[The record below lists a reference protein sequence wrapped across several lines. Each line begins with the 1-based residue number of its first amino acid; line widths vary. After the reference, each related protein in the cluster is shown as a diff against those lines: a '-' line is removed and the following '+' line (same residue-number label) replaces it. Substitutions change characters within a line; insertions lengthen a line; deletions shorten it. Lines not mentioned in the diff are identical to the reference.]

1 MDGFLHPAL
10 VPLFAAGREETLR
23 PLLVQLVVI
32 MLAARAGA
40 VVARWLRQ
48 PSVVGEISAGLL
60 LGPSAFGAVAPE
72 LSALVFPRGAAA
84 VGGLEASLTAFSQVG
99 LILLLFL
106 IGIEFDFSHIRRQG
120 RLAATVSVAGIVAP
134 FCLGIG
140 LAWLMVP
147 RLGALGATTAI
158 DSRSFALFM
167 GTAMSITAIPI
178 LGRILIEMGLQHS
191 PLGAL
196 VIAAAACDDAVGW
209 TLLAAVSAIA
219 TGNFDPLT
227 ILGMAAATLALAA
240 FMTLVLRPLLLPWL
254 ERCVGGA
261 EGAQQHSAEGAQQ
274 HSAEGAQQHSANG
287 AQQHS
292 ANGAQQH
299 SANGAQ
305 QHSAE
310 GTQQHSAEG
319 MQEHGP
325 GLPLGVLSVLLALL
339 LVAALIT
346 SRIGIFA
353 IFGAFLLGA
362 SLSGSPRVREA
373 VAAQFSDFVTVFF
386 LPIFFTF
393 TGLRTNVG
401 SLATPE
407 AWGWAAAVFA
417 VAVLGKWGGCGL
429 AARLG
434 GLPAG
439 EASCVG
445 VLMNTRA
452 LMELIVVN
460 VGMDLGVI
468 PPAVYCMLVFMAIG
482 TTLMA
487 TPLAVRFL
495 ARSQYAGRLAERGFL
510 RG

>member
-1 MDGFLHPAL
+1 MTGFPHPAL
-10 VPLFAAGREETLR
+10 VPLLAAGREDALR

-32 MLAARAGA
+32 MLAARVGA
-40 VVARWLRQ
+40 VIARWLRQ

-84 VGGLEASLTAFSQVG
+84 VGGLEAALTAFSQVG

-120 RLAATVSVAGIVAP
+120 RLAAVVSVAGIVAP
-134 FCLGIG
+134 FSLGIG
-140 LAWLMVP
+140 LAWLMAP
-147 RLGALGATTAI
+147 RLGALGAATAI
-158 DSRSFALFM
+158 DVRSFALFM

-219 TGNFDPLT
+219 AGNFDPWT
-227 ILGMAAATLALAA
+227 ILGMALATLSLAA
-240 FMTLVLRPLLLPWL
+240 VMILVLRPLLLPWL
-254 ERCVGGA
+254 ERCIGA
-261 EGAQQHSAEGAQQ
+261 AAGEHDRGA
-274 HSAEGAQQHSANG
+274 
-287 AQQHS
+287 
-292 ANGAQQH
+292 
-299 SANGAQ
+299 
-305 QHSAE
+305 
-310 GTQQHSAEG
+310 
-319 MQEHGP
+319 
-325 GLPLGVLSVLLALL
+325 GLPLGVLSVVLALL
-339 LVAALIT
+339 LLAALIT

-393 TGLRTNVG
+393 TGLRTNIG
-401 SLATPE
+401 SLASAE
-407 AWGWAAAVFA
+407 AVGWAVAVFA
-417 VAVLGKWGGCGL
+417 VAVIGKWGGCGL

-434 GLPAG
+434 GLPPG
-439 EASCVG
+439 EAACVG

-468 PPAVYCMLVFMAIG
+468 PPAVYCMLVLMAIG

-487 TPLAVRFL
+487 TPAAVRLL
-495 ARSQYAGRLAERGFL
+495 AGTQYAGRLSERGFL
-510 RG
+510 RP

>member
-261 EGAQQHSAEGAQQ
+261 EGAQQHSANGAQQHSAEGAQQ
-274 HSAEGAQQHSANG
+274 HSAEGAQQHSAE
-287 AQQHS
+287 
-292 ANGAQQH
+292 
-299 SANGAQ
+299 GAQ

-310 GTQQHSAEG
+310 GAQQ
-319 MQEHGP
+319 HGP

>member
-1 MDGFLHPAL
+1 MTGFPHPAL
-10 VPLFAAGREETLR
+10 VPLLAAGREDALR

-32 MLAARAGA
+32 MLAARVGA
-40 VVARWLRQ
+40 VIARWLRQ

-84 VGGLEASLTAFSQVG
+84 VGGLEAALTAFSQVG

-120 RLAATVSVAGIVAP
+120 RLAAVVSVAGIVAP
-134 FCLGIG
+134 FSLGIG
-140 LAWLMVP
+140 LAWLMAP
-147 RLGALGATTAI
+147 RLGALGAATAI
-158 DSRSFALFM
+158 DIRSFALFM

-219 TGNFDPLT
+219 TGNFDPWT
-227 ILGMAAATLALAA
+227 ILGMALAAAALAA
-240 FMTLVLRPLLLPWL
+240 VLVLVLRPLLLPWL
-254 ERCVGGA
+254 ERCLGDA
-261 EGAQQHSAEGAQQ
+261 
-274 HSAEGAQQHSANG
+274 
-287 AQQHS
+287 
-292 ANGAQQH
+292 
-299 SANGAQ
+299 
-305 QHSAE
+305 
-310 GTQQHSAEG
+310 GTEDHDRAT
-319 MQEHGP
+319 
-325 GLPLGVLSVLLALL
+325 GLPLGVLSVLLSLL
-339 LVAALIT
+339 LLSALIT

-362 SLSGSPRVREA
+362 SLSGSPRVRTA

-401 SLATPE
+401 SLASVE
-407 AWGWAAAVFA
+407 AVAWAVAVFA
-417 VAVLGKWGGCGL
+417 VAVIGKWGGCGL

-434 GLPAG
+434 GLPPG
-439 EASCVG
+439 EAACVG

-468 PPAVYCMLVFMAIG
+468 PPAVYCMLVLMAIG

-487 TPLAVRFL
+487 TPAAVRFL
-495 ARSQYAGRLAERGFL
+495 AGTQYAGRLSERGFL
-510 RG
+510 RS

>member
-1 MDGFLHPAL
+1 
-10 VPLFAAGREETLR
+10 
-23 PLLVQLVVI
+23 
-32 MLAARAGA
+32 
-40 VVARWLRQ
+40 
-48 PSVVGEISAGLL
+48 
-60 LGPSAFGAVAPE
+60 
-72 LSALVFPRGAAA
+72 
-84 VGGLEASLTAFSQVG
+84 
-99 LILLLFL
+99 LFL

-274 HSAEGAQQHSANG
+274 HSAEG

>member
-261 EGAQQHSAEGAQQ
+261 EGAQQHSANGAQQ
-274 HSAEGAQQHSANG
+274 HSAEGAQQHSAEG
-287 AQQHS
+287 AQQ
-292 ANGAQQH
+292 
-299 SANGAQ
+299 
-305 QHSAE
+305 
-310 GTQQHSAEG
+310 
-319 MQEHGP
+319 HGP

>member
-1 MDGFLHPAL
+1 MVGSLHPVF
-10 VPLFAAGREETLR
+10 VPLLAAGREEALR

-40 VVARWLRQ
+40 LVARWARQ
-48 PSVVGEISAGLL
+48 PSVVGEICAGLL
-60 LGPSAFGAVAPE
+60 LGPSAFGALAPE
-72 LSALVFPRGAAA
+72 LSAFVFPRGAAA

-99 LILLLFL
+99 LVLLLFL

-120 RLAATVSVAGIVAP
+120 RLAALVSMAGIVAP
-134 FCLGIG
+134 FSLGIG

-147 RLGALGATTAI
+147 RLEALGADAAI
-158 DSRSFALFM
+158 DVRSFALFM

-219 TGNFDPLT
+219 TGNFDPRA
-227 ILGMAAATLALAA
+227 ILAMAAATLAFAA
-240 FMTLVLRPLLLPWL
+240 LLVLVLRPLLLPWL
-254 ERCVGGA
+254 ERCLGAGGDSHDRPA
-261 EGAQQHSAEGAQQ
+261 
-274 HSAEGAQQHSANG
+274 
-287 AQQHS
+287 
-292 ANGAQQH
+292 
-299 SANGAQ
+299 
-305 QHSAE
+305 
-310 GTQQHSAEG
+310 
-319 MQEHGP
+319 

-339 LVAALIT
+339 FVAALIT
-346 SRIGIFA
+346 SWIGIFA

-362 SLSGSPRVREA
+362 SLSGSARLRETI
-373 VAAQFSDFVTVFF
+373 AAQFADFVTVFF

-417 VAVLGKWGGCGL
+417 VAVIGKWGGCGL

-439 EASCVG
+439 EAACVG
-445 VLMNTRA
+445 VMMNTRA

-468 PPAVYCMLVFMAIG
+468 PPAVYCMLVMMAIG

-487 TPLAVRFL
+487 TPLATRLL
-495 ARSQYAGRLAERGFL
+495 ARSPYGGRLVERGFL
-510 RG
+510 HHGTVASPAGVRSP

>member
-254 ERCVGGA
+254 ERCIGG
-261 EGAQQHSAEGAQQ
+261 AEGAQQ

-305 QHSAE
+305 QHS
-310 GTQQHSAEG
+310 
-319 MQEHGP
+319 P

-495 ARSQYAGRLAERGFL
+495 ARTQYAGQLVERGFL

>member
-1 MDGFLHPAL
+1 MDGLLHPAL
-10 VPLFAAGREETLR
+10 APLIAAGREETLR

-72 LSALVFPRGAAA
+72 WSALVFPRGAAA

-140 LAWLMVP
+140 LAWLMAP
-147 RLGALGATTAI
+147 RLAALGATTAI

-219 TGNFDPLT
+219 TGNFDPRT
-227 ILGMAAATLALAA
+227 ILGMAAATIALAA
-240 FMTLVLRPLLLPWL
+240 FMILVLRPLLLPWL
-254 ERCVGGA
+254 ERCLGAA
-261 EGAQQHSAEGAQQ
+261 EGADGGGA
-274 HSAEGAQQHSANG
+274 GAA
-287 AQQHS
+287 
-292 ANGAQQH
+292 
-299 SANGAQ
+299 
-305 QHSAE
+305 
-310 GTQQHSAEG
+310 
-319 MQEHGP
+319 HGRGE

-434 GLPAG
+434 GLPPG

-495 ARSQYAGRLAERGFL
+495 ARTQYAGQLVERGFL

>member
-1 MDGFLHPAL
+1 M
-10 VPLFAAGREETLR
+10 
-23 PLLVQLVVI
+23 
-32 MLAARAGA
+32 
-40 VVARWLRQ
+40 
-48 PSVVGEISAGLL
+48 
-60 LGPSAFGAVAPE
+60 
-72 LSALVFPRGAAA
+72 
-84 VGGLEASLTAFSQVG
+84 
-99 LILLLFL
+99 
-106 IGIEFDFSHIRRQG
+106 
-120 RLAATVSVAGIVAP
+120 
-134 FCLGIG
+134 
-140 LAWLMVP
+140 
-147 RLGALGATTAI
+147 
-158 DSRSFALFM
+158 
-167 GTAMSITAIPI
+167 
-178 LGRILIEMGLQHS
+178 
-191 PLGAL
+191 
-196 VIAAAACDDAVGW
+196 
-209 TLLAAVSAIA
+209 
-219 TGNFDPLT
+219 
-227 ILGMAAATLALAA
+227 
-240 FMTLVLRPLLLPWL
+240 
-254 ERCVGGA
+254 
-261 EGAQQHSAEGAQQ
+261 
-274 HSAEGAQQHSANG
+274 
-287 AQQHS
+287 
-292 ANGAQQH
+292 
-299 SANGAQ
+299 
-305 QHSAE
+305 
-310 GTQQHSAEG
+310 
-319 MQEHGP
+319 
-325 GLPLGVLSVLLALL
+325 LLALL

-407 AWGWAAAVFA
+407 TWGWAAAVFA

-434 GLPAG
+434 GLPPG

-495 ARSQYAGRLAERGFL
+495 ARSQYAGRLTERGFL

>member
-1 MDGFLHPAL
+1 MVGSLHPVL
-10 VPLFAAGREETLR
+10 VPLLAAGREEALR

-40 VVARWLRQ
+40 LVARWARQ
-48 PSVVGEISAGLL
+48 PSVVGEICAGLL
-60 LGPSAFGAVAPE
+60 LGPSAFGALAPE
-72 LSALVFPRGAAA
+72 LSALVFPRGATA
-84 VGGLEASLTAFSQVG
+84 VGGLEASLTAFSQIG
-99 LILLLFL
+99 LVLLLFL

-120 RLAATVSVAGIVAP
+120 RLAALVSVSGIVAP
-134 FCLGIG
+134 FSLGIG
-140 LAWLMVP
+140 LAWLMTP
-147 RLGALGATTAI
+147 RLEALGAGAAI
-158 DSRSFALFM
+158 DARSFALFM

-219 TGNFDPLT
+219 TGHFDPGV
-227 ILGMAAATLALAA
+227 ILAMAAATLAFAA
-240 FMTLVLRPLLLPWL
+240 LLVLVLRPLLLPWL
-254 ERCVGGA
+254 ERCLGA
-261 EGAQQHSAEGAQQ
+261 GSHSPDRPA
-274 HSAEGAQQHSANG
+274 
-287 AQQHS
+287 
-292 ANGAQQH
+292 
-299 SANGAQ
+299 
-305 QHSAE
+305 
-310 GTQQHSAEG
+310 
-319 MQEHGP
+319 

-339 LVAALIT
+339 FVAALVT
-346 SRIGIFA
+346 SWIGIFA

-362 SLSGSPRVREA
+362 SLSGSAPVRKA
-373 VAAQFSDFVTVFF
+373 VAAQFADFVTVFF

-417 VAVLGKWGGCGL
+417 VAVIGKWGGCGV

-434 GLPAG
+434 GLPVG
-439 EASCVG
+439 EAACVG
-445 VLMNTRA
+445 VMMNTRA

-468 PPAVYCMLVFMAIG
+468 PPAVYCMLVMMAIG

-487 TPLAVRFL
+487 TPLATRLL
-495 ARSQYAGRLAERGFL
+495 ARSAYAGRLEERGFL
-510 RG
+510 RSRPVAHPVGAPAP